1 MEIKELKKKPAEEL
15 KRIEAQLREEL
26 RQLHF
31 DLASAKVKN
40 VKKMGEIRKTI
51 ARIMTINKLNKS

>member
-51 ARIMTINKLNKS
+51 ARIMTLKKLNK

>member
-1 MEIKELKKKPAEEL
+1 MEIKELKKRSAEEL
-15 KRIEAQLREEL
+15 KRMETQLREEL

-51 ARIMTINKLNKS
+51 ARIMTLKKLNK

>member
-1 MEIKELKKKPAEEL
+1 MEVKELKKKSAEEL
-15 KRIEAQLREEL
+15 KRMEIQLREEL

-51 ARIMTINKLNKS
+51 ARIMTINKINSK